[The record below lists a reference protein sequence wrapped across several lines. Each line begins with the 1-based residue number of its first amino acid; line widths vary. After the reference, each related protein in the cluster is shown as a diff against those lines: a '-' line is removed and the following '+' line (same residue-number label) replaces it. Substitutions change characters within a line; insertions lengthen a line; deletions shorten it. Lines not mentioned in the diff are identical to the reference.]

1 MCDKEVIDR
10 ILNGYPQDFRF
21 LVEKY
26 QETVFR
32 TAMGFV
38 HYREDAEDISQ
49 ETFICAYRS
58 LRNFRGESE
67 FPTWLYRIAV
77 NCCLR
82 QIKRTQ
88 KKNLL
93 QRTEDLLQR
102 ALHICSEDK
111 NPEETVISGQSEEL
125 IRNAIDSLPEKQ
137 HIAFTLSKYDEIPQK
152 EIARIM
158 EISEGAVEQLLQRA
172 KINLQKKLK
181 QP

>member
-1 MCDKEVIDR
+1 MCDKEIIDR

-38 HYREDAEDISQ
+38 HDREDAEDISQ

-58 LRNFRGESE
+58 LHNFRGESE
-67 FPTWLYRIAV
+67 FSTWLYRIAV

-82 QIKRTQ
+82 QIKRAQ

-93 QRTEDLLQR
+93 QRMEDLLQR
-102 ALHICSEDK
+102 ALYICSEDK
-111 NPEETVISGQSEEL
+111 NPEETVISKQSEEL